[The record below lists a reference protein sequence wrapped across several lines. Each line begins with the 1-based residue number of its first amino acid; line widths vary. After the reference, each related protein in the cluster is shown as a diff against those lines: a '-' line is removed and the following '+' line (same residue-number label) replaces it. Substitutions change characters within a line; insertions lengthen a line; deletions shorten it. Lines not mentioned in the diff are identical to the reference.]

1 MAEEQ
6 KETLAEV
13 MPDTIAPE
21 AACTSAQLHQLVDP
35 AAFANHW
42 NAAQC
47 IAGIQLSVGANSPF
61 FLGRELCL

>member
-21 AACTSAQLHQLVDP
+21 AMARSA
-35 AAFANHW
+35 AS
-42 NAAQC
+42 
-47 IAGIQLSVGANSPF
+47 LSRAS
-61 FLGRELCL
+61 